1 MFRNNSFLIV
11 IILLLLSVDSCI
23 FAQQKRESRVQYQAR
38 TTEVDKKIGNGAQ
51 RLLGD
56 VVFTHEGAKMYC
68 DSAYFYPKKNALDAY
83 RNIYIVQGDTLQL
96 YGDFLHYEGKTRLAE
111 ITGKVVKLINKETT
125 LTTNELDFN
134 LGTNVGYYTTHG
146 VIINEENKLESEIG
160 HYYTNQESF
169 HFSDSV
175 VIYTPD
181 YTIYSDTLHYNTGT
195 GLATFLG
202 PTNIIGD
209 SSHMYCEKGWY
220 DSKKKLTEARKNA
233 WADNLKQIVKG
244 NYIFY
249 NQNTGDGT
257 ARDNVEILDKEQNI
271 ILRGNDAKYNDISQY
286 AFMTDSARFIQ
297 VADFDSLYLH
307 ADSIITY
314 PDTSGEKILF
324 AYYHVK
330 FFRYNVQGL
339 CDSMVYT
346 FIDSVAHLFGSP
358 VLWTENKQ
366 ISADNIDMY
375 TKNQQMERMYLTKNS
390 FIVNYKGEDY
400 YDQIKG
406 KNMVC
411 YFKDNQLQLID
422 VKGNGQTVY
431 YAEDGPDIVGVNNI
445 ECTDMAIHFE
455 EGQVRNINFYVNP
468 VGVLYP
474 LDQAPENELI
484 LKGFNWRET
493 DRPKTKE
500 DIY

>member
-1 MFRNNSFLIV
+1 MQRNYSIIIGIIFLLISCSNS
-11 IILLLLSVDSCI
+11 II
-23 FAQQKRESRVQYQAR
+23 AQKRRESRVQYKAR
-38 TTEVDKKIGNGAQ
+38 TTEVDKKIGKGAQ

-68 DSAYFYPKKNALDAY
+68 DSAYFYSKTNSLDAY
-83 RNIYIVQGDTLQL
+83 HNIYIVQGDTLQL
-96 YGDFLHYEGKTRLAE
+96 YGDFLHYEGKTRIAE
-111 ITGKVVKLINKETT
+111 ITGRTVKLINKETT
-125 LTTNELDFN
+125 LTTKELDFN
-134 LGTNVGYYTTHG
+134 LETNVGYYTKHG
-146 VIINEENKLESEIG
+146 VIINEENKLVSEIG
-160 HYYTNQESF
+160 HYYANRETF
-169 HFSDSV
+169 HFRDSV

-181 YTIYSDTLHYNTGT
+181 YTIYSDTLHYNTET
-195 GLATFLG
+195 GVANFMG

-209 SSHMYCEKGWY
+209 STHMYCERGWY
-220 DSKKKLTEARKNA
+220 DSKKKLTEARSNA
-233 WADNLKQIVKG
+233 WADNLKQKIKG

-249 NQNTGDGT
+249 NQETGDGT
-257 ARDNVEILDKEQNI
+257 AKNNVEIFDKEQNVF
-271 ILRGNDAKYNDISQY
+271 LRGNDAKYNDITQY

-297 VADFDSLYLH
+297 VADLDSLYLH
-307 ADSIITY
+307 ADSIVTY
-314 PDTSGEKILF
+314 PDTSGEKVLY
-324 AYYHVK
+324 AYYDVK
-330 FFRYNVQGL
+330 FFRHNVQGL

-346 FIDSVAHLFGSP
+346 FIDSVAHLYGDP
-358 VLWTENKQ
+358 VLWTDNKQ
-366 ISADNIDMY
+366 ISADIIDMF
-375 TKNQQMERMYLTKNS
+375 TRNQKMERMELTKNS
-390 FIVNYKGEDY
+390 FIINFKGEDY

-406 KNMVC
+406 KNMIC
-411 YFKDNQLQLID
+411 FFEENQLQLID

-474 LDQAPENELI
+474 LDQAPENKLI
-484 LKGFNWRET
+484 LKGFVWREA